1 MALYCVRWQE
11 LVLRRVCDELPFVGF
26 EMECVGVCEASSQR
40 KPSLPAGFYFVRF
53 DEFLLM
59 LAGEEGFRAHRI
71 WYHICIAGLPS
82 NGTYP
87 IWMFLD
93 MHDCLEHAQRLIHA
107 VFITNFHI
115 YICTH
120 AEDMKEHAVSMSAYV
135 CL

>member
-82 NGTYP
+82 NRTYP

-115 YICTH
+115 YVHTPRT
-120 AEDMKEHAVSMSAYV
+120 
-135 CL
+135 